1 MKQRFT
7 GQENDEKRPRK
18 KKTLEERA
26 QLEKKQRE
34 FVLECRRRVEKRSR
48 QQIRDSE
55 NRVGAY
61 MGEKFPRYVHL
72 KYHLLDYQK
81 ENLIKQHSK
90 MTPEEELSV
99 FNLYLG
105 GENQTEEKFKKME
118 GRKASSAAKEREEVS
133 EEEEDE

>member
-48 QQIRDSE
+48 
-55 NRVGAY
+55 
-61 MGEKFPRYVHL
+61 
-72 KYHLLDYQK
+72 
-81 ENLIKQHSK
+81 SK
-90 MTPEEELSV
+90 
-99 FNLYLG
+99 
-105 GENQTEEKFKKME
+105 
-118 GRKASSAAKEREEVS
+118 
-133 EEEEDE
+133 